1 MRAKIYIR
9 YKDGILDPQGTTVWH
24 ALNSMGYDAIL
35 DVSVG
40 KFIEMN
46 FNAFNLSRLQM
57 EVEIIQEVED
67 TFWDSERNRLK
78 QESMWM

>member
-9 YKDGILDPQGTTVWH
+9 YKNGILDPQGTTVGH
-24 ALNSMGYDAIL
+24 ALNSMGYDAIH

-46 FNAFNLSRLQM
+46 FIDVSKEEAERLTDESCRKLLSNPNT
-57 EVEIIQEVED
+57 ESYKFEIEE
-67 TFWDSERNRLK
+67 
-78 QESMWM
+78 

>member
-9 YKDGILDPQGTTVWH
+9 YKDGILDPQGTTVGH
-24 ALNSMGYDAIL
+24 ALNSMGFDAID

-46 FNAFNLSRLQM
+46 FEDVSKEEAERLTDESCRKLLSNPNT
-57 EVEIIQEVED
+57 ESYKFEIVED
-67 TFWDSERNRLK
+67 
-78 QESMWM
+78 

>member
-9 YKDGILDPQGTTVWH
+9 YKDGILDPQGTTVCH
-24 ALNSMGYDAIL
+24 ALNSMGFDAIN

-46 FNAFNLSRLQM
+46 FTDISKEEAERLTDESCRKLLSNPNT
-57 EVEIIQEVED
+57 ESYKFEIVED
-67 TFWDSERNRLK
+67 
-78 QESMWM
+78 

>member
-24 ALNSMGYDAIL
+24 ALNSMGYEAIH

-46 FNAFNLSRLQM
+46 FDNVSKEEAERLTD
-57 EVEIIQEVED
+57 ESCRKLLANPNTESYKFEIVED
-67 TFWDSERNRLK
+67 
-78 QESMWM
+78 

>member
-9 YKDGILDPQGTTVWH
+9 YKDGILDPQGTTVGH
-24 ALNSMGYDAIL
+24 ALNSMGFDAIN

-46 FNAFNLSRLQM
+46 FTDISKEEAERLTDESCRKLLSNPNT
-57 EVEIIQEVED
+57 ESYEFEIVED
-67 TFWDSERNRLK
+67 
-78 QESMWM
+78 

>member
-9 YKDGILDPQGTTVWH
+9 YKDGILDPQGTTVGH
-24 ALNSMGYDAIL
+24 ALNSMGFDAIN

-46 FNAFNLSRLQM
+46 FTDISKEEAEQLTDESCRKLLSNPNT
-57 EVEIIQEVED
+57 ESYKFEIVED
-67 TFWDSERNRLK
+67 
-78 QESMWM
+78 

>member
-9 YKDGILDPQGTTVWH
+9 YKEGILDPQGTTVGH
-24 ALNSMGYDAIL
+24 ALNSMGYKAIH

-46 FNAFNLSRLQM
+46 FNDISKEEAERLTD
-57 EVEIIQEVED
+57 ESCRKLLANPNTESYKFEIVED
-67 TFWDSERNRLK
+67 
-78 QESMWM
+78 

>member
-9 YKDGILDPQGTTVWH
+9 YKDGILDPQGTTVGH
-24 ALNSMGYDAIL
+24 ALNSMGYDAIH

-46 FNAFNLSRLQM
+46 FNDVSKKEAERLTDESCRKLLSNPNT
-57 EVEIIQEVED
+57 ESYKFEIVED
-67 TFWDSERNRLK
+67 
-78 QESMWM
+78 

>member
-9 YKDGILDPQGTTVWH
+9 YKDGILDPQGTTVGH
-24 ALNSMGYDAIL
+24 ALNSMGYEAIH

-46 FNAFNLSRLQM
+46 FDNVSKEEAERLTDGSCRKLLANPNT
-57 EVEIIQEVED
+57 ESYKFEIVED
-67 TFWDSERNRLK
+67 
-78 QESMWM
+78 

>member
-9 YKDGILDPQGTTVWH
+9 YKNGILDPQGTTVGH
-24 ALNSMGYDAIL
+24 ALNSMGFDAIH

-46 FNAFNLSRLQM
+46 FKDVSKEEAEKLTDESCKKLLSNPNT
-57 EVEIIQEVED
+57 ESYEYEIVED
-67 TFWDSERNRLK
+67 
-78 QESMWM
+78 

>member
-9 YKDGILDPQGTTVWH
+9 YKDGILDPQGTTVGH
-24 ALNSMGYDAIL
+24 ALNSMGFDAIH

-46 FNAFNLSRLQM
+46 FDNVSKEEAERLTD
-57 EVEIIQEVED
+57 ESCRKLLANPNTESYKFEIVED
-67 TFWDSERNRLK
+67 
-78 QESMWM
+78 

>member
-9 YKDGILDPQGTTVWH
+9 YKDGILDPQGTTVGH
-24 ALNSMGYDAIL
+24 ALNSMGYEAIH

-46 FNAFNLSRLQM
+46 FNNVSKEEAERLTDESCRKLLANPNTESYKFEIM
-57 EVEIIQEVED
+57 ED
-67 TFWDSERNRLK
+67 
-78 QESMWM
+78 

>member
-9 YKDGILDPQGTTVWH
+9 YKDGILDPQGTTVGH
-24 ALNSMGYDAIL
+24 ALNSMGYEAIH

-46 FNAFNLSRLQM
+46 FNNVLKEEAERLTD
-57 EVEIIQEVED
+57 ESCRKLLANPNTESYKFEIVED
-67 TFWDSERNRLK
+67 
-78 QESMWM
+78 

>member
-9 YKDGILDPQGTTVWH
+9 YKDGILDPQGTTVGH
-24 ALNSMGYDAIL
+24 ALNSMGYDAIH

-46 FNAFNLSRLQM
+46 FKNISKEEAEQLTDQSCRKLLSNPNT
-57 EVEIIQEVED
+57 ESYKFEIVED
-67 TFWDSERNRLK
+67 
-78 QESMWM
+78 

>member
-24 ALNSMGYDAIL
+24 ALNSMGYEAIN

-46 FNAFNLSRLQM
+46 FDNVSKEEAERLTD
-57 EVEIIQEVED
+57 ESCRKLLANPNTESYKFEIVED
-67 TFWDSERNRLK
+67 
-78 QESMWM
+78 